1 MQAAAMAAHYQPAA
15 GPSRPHI
22 MTSFPTPALPPQ
34 QGTQSRSD
42 RAGQPSGW
50 TSPTSYGPG
59 PGHVVTS
66 PSFDMTTSPLDD
78 GVRREDSTAKRNP
91 FADLIDTEKIYV
103 DQLTLVIRVRPATLQ
118 TP

>member
-1 MQAAAMAAHYQPAA
+1 
-15 GPSRPHI
+15 
-22 MTSFPTPALPPQ
+22 
-34 QGTQSRSD
+34 
-42 RAGQPSGW
+42 
-50 TSPTSYGPG
+50 
-59 PGHVVTS
+59 
-66 PSFDMTTSPLDD
+66 MTTSPLDD